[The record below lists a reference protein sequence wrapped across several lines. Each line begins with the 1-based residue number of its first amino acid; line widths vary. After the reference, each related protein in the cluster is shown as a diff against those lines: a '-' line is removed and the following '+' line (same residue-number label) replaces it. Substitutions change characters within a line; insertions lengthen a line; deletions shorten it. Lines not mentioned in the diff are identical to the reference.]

1 MPATL
6 TTPRLSS
13 AALGIVVAL
22 LIAAGTPLAG
32 APNAQAQTHAL
43 AAQTHG

>member
-6 TTPRLSS
+6 ITPRLSS

-22 LIAAGTPLAG
+22 LIAAATPLAG
-32 APNAQAQTHAL
+32 APDAQAQTHGRM
-43 AAQTHG
+43 AQTHG

>member
-22 LIAAGTPLAG
+22 LIAAAPPLAG
-32 APNAQAQTHAL
+32 APDAQAQTHAL
-43 AAQTHG
+43 VAQTQG